1 MGLLRFKNF
10 RLEIDPELL
19 TLRCFKDLWDR
30 DKSKGKVRA
39 LQELGY
45 IYFMHDPRSDYMMF
59 SDEVERHNEVCKGQG
74 IKGFK
79 VDALL
84 GECIELYKSFLPLSY
99 LVLEDMRASVERLR
113 VYLRSLDMNE
123 RDSNGRPIYSLSN
136 LTSALKSIPAII
148 GELRKA
154 EDSLKDDIE
163 SGGRLRGNGKK
174 SLLDDGFI
182 S

>member
-1 MGLLRFKNF
+1 MGLLRFKDF
-10 RLEIDPELL
+10 RLDIEPELL
-19 TLRCFKDLWDR
+19 TLKCFKELWYR
-30 DKSKGKVRA
+30 DKSRSKDRA

-45 IYFMHDPRSDYMMF
+45 IYFMYDPRSDYMMF
-59 SDEVERHNEVCKGQG
+59 SDEGERHVEVCKGQG
-74 IKGFK
+74 LKSFK
-79 VDALL
+79 VDTVLE
-84 GECIELYKSFLPLSY
+84 ECIELYKSFLPLSY

-136 LTSALKSIPAII
+136 LTSALKSIPSII
-148 GELRKA
+148 SELKKA
-154 EDSLKDDIE
+154 EDSLRDDLE
-163 SGGRLRGNGKK
+163 SGGRVRGMGKK